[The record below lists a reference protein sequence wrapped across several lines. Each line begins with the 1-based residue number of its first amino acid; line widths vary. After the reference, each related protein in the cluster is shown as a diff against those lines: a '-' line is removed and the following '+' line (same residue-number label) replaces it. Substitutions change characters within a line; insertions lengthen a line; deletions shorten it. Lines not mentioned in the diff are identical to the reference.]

1 MDMKEVYQLIEKFE
15 NSSLSELS
23 LELEGVKLA
32 VKKGGSVSGSA
43 DWRSGASTEEV
54 TTFASDTGNLEGKQ
68 NAECFVAQ
76 KEHEKV
82 ITAPLVGTFYRAPG
96 PNEKPF
102 VEVGQR
108 VRKGDVVAIVEAM
121 KIMNEIVAAEDGVV
135 TSIEVDDESLVE
147 YGKVLIRLS

>member
-23 LELEGVKLA
+23 LELGGVKLA
-32 VKKGGSVSGSA
+32 VKKGGIETSRT
-43 DWRSGASTEEV
+43 DWSRDKASDEAATTVISTENPV
-54 TTFASDTGNLEGKQ
+54 SKP
-68 NAECFVAQ
+68 VA
-76 KEHEKV
+76 EKV

-102 VEVGQR
+102 VEVGQQ
-108 VRKGDVVAIVEAM
+108 VKKGDVVAIVEAM

-135 TSIEVDDESLVE
+135 TSIEVEDESLVE
-147 YGKVLIRLS
+147 YGEVLIRLS